1 MNYDLDD
8 EEKLLLYAIGC
19 MQNTPIKGK
28 IKLQKLL
35 FLVSNVFGSLED
47 LLMYEPHLYGPYS
60 EVVENV
66 LQSLISLGLVKEV
79 RKGYG
84 LTEEGKKVFNSLTP
98 KEELVKVMND
108 FKEFLNDLDNDELL
122 AFIYVSYPNYIK
134 ESVKWDELK
143 QKRKKLAISLLKKGK
158 ISFSKAAEIAGMSSN
173 EFDRYLKEMGVAWRN
188 GNQ

>member
-1 MNYDLDD
+1 MNYELND
-8 EEKLLLYAIGC
+8 EEKLIIYAIGC

-35 FLVSNVFGSLED
+35 FLVSNVFGDLQD

-66 LQSLISLGLVKEV
+66 LQSLIRLELIKDS

-98 KEELVKVMND
+98 KKELARVMND

-122 AFIYVSYPNYIK
+122 AFIYVSYPDYIK
-134 ESVKWDELK
+134 ESVKWDELRP
-143 QKRKKLAISLLKKGK
+143 KRKELAIRLLKKGK
-158 ISFSKAAEIAGMSSN
+158 ISFSKAAEIAGMGTN
-173 EFDRYLKEMGVAWRN
+173 EFDKYLRNRGVVWRN
-188 GNQ
+188 GN